1 MRHTTRAK
9 GVLVTQQQA
18 CPEAT
23 MHQALASIFGYNQ
36 FRPFQQEIV
45 RSVLDGRD
53 SFTLMPT
60 GGGKSLCYQLPAHLL
75 AGVCIVISPLISLM
89 KDQVDAACSNGLR
102 AATLNSVSSA
112 ADRQKLHGDLQAGRL
127 DLLYLSP
134 ERLNTAGF
142 WDYLKKQRISFFAID
157 EAHCISQWGHDFRP
171 DYLAL
176 SSISTHFPQTPIAAF
191 TATATPRVAQ
201 DIVDRLQLR
210 DPLRV
215 CASFNRPNLFYQVV
229 PKDNAYAQILRYI
242 EQHPEDSGII
252 YRTTRKNVDE
262 TAKFLQQKGVRAK
275 AYHAGLPDA
284 ERAKTQEEFRKDS
297 CPVIVA
303 TVAFGMGIDKSNVR
317 FVIHAD
323 LPKNME
329 GYYQETGRAGRDG
342 EAAHCLLLYDQR
354 DIAQL
359 LRFAN
364 SSDDEEQKK
373 LAVAQVYTMI
383 DFTQKDC
390 CRRQGLLTYFGE
402 HFTEENCGACDIC
415 TGQVQREDATIAA
428 QKALSAMVRSGNRF
442 GVTHLQDILL
452 GAKTRRIQDTGH
464 DSLPTYGV
472 GKDKSRQYWRRIF
485 DALVVRGLAAIDDPE
500 FPVLQITDQGWRVLR
515 GQESFS
521 TLLHVEKAAKRRTSR
536 VSKDGLTPDGDL
548 FTALR
553 AERTRLAKLANLPP
567 YVIFHDNTLREMASL
582 CPDSEAALLQITGV
596 GEKKLANY
604 GAAFLA
610 IIEAHK
616 SG

>member
-1 MRHTTRAK
+1 M
-9 GVLVTQQQA
+9 TQQQA
-18 CPEAT
+18 CPDAALY
-23 MHQALASIFGYNQ
+23 QALASIFGYSQ
-36 FRPFQQEIV
+36 FRPYQQNVV
-45 RSVLDGRD
+45 RSVLEGRD
-53 SFTLMPT
+53 SFTIMPT

-75 AGVCIVISPLISLM
+75 SGVCIVVSPLISLM

-102 AATLNSVSSA
+102 AATLNSVSTSA
-112 ADRQKLHGDLQAGRL
+112 ERQHLHAALQASAL

-134 ERLNTAGF
+134 ERLNTSGF

-176 SSISTHFPQTPIAAF
+176 ADISTHFPTTPIAAF
-191 TATATPRVAQ
+191 TATATPLVAQ
-201 DIVDRLQLR
+201 DIVDRLHLR
-210 DPLRV
+210 SPLRV
-215 CASFNRPNLFYQVV
+215 CASFNRPNLFYQVT
-229 PKDNAYAQILRYI
+229 PKDNANAQVLRYI

-252 YRTTRKNVDE
+252 YRTTRKNVDD
-262 TAKFLQQKGVRAK
+262 TAQFLQQKGIRAK
-275 AYHAGLPDA
+275 AYHAGLPDV
-284 ERAKTQEEFRKDS
+284 ERARTQEEFRQDS
-297 CPVIVA
+297 CPIIVA

-342 EAAHCLLLYDQR
+342 EAAHCMLLYDQR

-364 SSDDEEQKK
+364 SSEDEEQKK
-373 LAVAQVYTMI
+373 LAVAQVYKML

-390 CRRQGLLTYFGE
+390 CRRQTLLAYFGE
-402 HFTEENCGACDIC
+402 MLPDENCRACDIC
-415 TGQVQREDATIAA
+415 TGQVQREDATVAA
-428 QKALSAMVRSGNRF
+428 QKVLSAMVRSGNRF
-442 GVTHLQDILL
+442 GVTHLLDILM
-452 GAKTRRIQDTGH
+452 GAKTQRMRDTGH

-472 GKDKSRQYWRRIF
+472 GKDKSRQYWRRIM
-485 DALVVRGLAAIDDPE
+485 DALVVRGLAAIEDPE
-500 FPVLQITDQGWRVLR
+500 FPVLHITEQGWQVLR
-515 GQESFS
+515 GQEGFS
-521 TLLHVEKAAKRRTSR
+521 SLLHVEKARQSR
-536 VSKDGLTPDGDL
+536 SRSSRISKDGLTLDDDL

-567 YVIFHDNTLREMASL
+567 YVIFHDSTLREMASL
-582 CPDSEAALLQITGV
+582 CPNSEVALLQITGV
-596 GEKKLANY
+596 GEKKLATY

-610 IIEAHK
+610 IIAAHG
-616 SG
+616 SGNVNT